1 MIDQQNKRISV
12 RRQWQLLSLHRS
24 GYYYKKAS
32 KDEKEARQ
40 AISEIYAQY
49 PIYGYRRITAILHN
63 MGYKINRKKVLRL
76 MRKLK
81 LKAIYPKPNTSK
93 RKQQDMVYPYLLNK
107 LAISRCNQVWQ
118 VDITYIRTNH
128 GFMYLVALIDVYSRY
143 IVGARLSNSLCT
155 QSCLQALEDAVIKH
169 GQPEIINSDQG
180 SQFTSKEWTEALQ
193 NAGIAISMTGKGRC
207 CDNAYIER
215 LWRTAKAEGFYLNDW
230 RTAKELKQN
239 LGTWLKWYNE
249 ARPHQSINYQVP
261 QQVYGVANS
270 FAQTEKIQEV
280 NENKLKEV
288 LL

>member
-12 RRQWQLLSLHRS
+12 RRQCQLLSLHRS

-32 KDEKEARQ
+32 KDEKEVRQ

-49 PIYGYRRITAILHN
+49 PIYGYRRITAILNN

-239 LGTWLKWYNE
+239 LGTWLTWYNE

-270 FAQTEKIQEV
+270 FAQT
-280 NENKLKEV
+280 
-288 LL
+288 